1 MCYKE
6 DDIDTEGDDKPNDKD
21 METIWETEVFLD
33 WNNVNIF

>member
-21 METIWETEVFLD
+21 METIWEIEVFLD
-33 WNNVNIF
+33 